1 MLAVHRRRLTQRQ
14 LSFNIE
20 LFVPR
25 PHGNGSWKRGDR
37 YDSEARQAYSALN
50 TVTLLRTVKPEFDNF
65 SLEVKRSIQKAGLP
79 DCDDCDNINMFV
91 EGFHDALLLYALA
104 LHEAIRNGLTKKDG
118 AEITYRMWNR
128 TFEGIAG
135 QVSMDFNGDRYG
147 DFSVMSMTN
156 TEAGTYETVC
166 NYFGA
171 NESFQM
177 LPVFNS
183 ELFTLKGRH
192 RVHHTDLPDKSC
204 GLGVSAVTGI
214 VVGALLGTALLIA
227 FYFIRKNYTI
237 TIERR
242 AAREEHDIGKHRQLR
257 EDSVRSTFSAA

>member
-1 MLAVHRRRLTQRQ
+1 M
-14 LSFNIE
+14 E
-20 LFVPR
+20 
-25 PHGNGSWKRGDR
+25 
-37 YDSEARQAYSALN
+37 
-50 TVTLLRTVKPEFDNF
+50 
-65 SLEVKRSIQKAGLP
+65 
-79 DCDDCDNINMFV
+79 INMFV

-166 NYFGA
+166 NYFGV

-177 LPVFNS
+177 LPVFNP
-183 ELFTLKGRH
+183 EHFTLRGRH
-192 RVHHTDLPDKSC
+192 RVHHADLPDTSC

-214 VVGALLGTALLIA
+214 IVGALLGTALLMA

-242 AAREEHDIGKHRQLR
+242 TAREERDIGKRRQLR
-257 EDSVRSTFSAA
+257 EDSIRSNFSAA